1 MTPLV
6 VVILAAMWLVVLA
19 PPLLRSRS
27 DSRNSSMVSF
37 RRHLSTLQRTTPGVG
52 SYGSAPLRPAVGY
65 RAPRVQ
71 SVTRQAH
78 ARAAMRRRREA
89 ILKGLIAAVGLT
101 GLLGFGLGLADFKV
115 LNLVVD
121 VLLVGYVY
129 LLVQLRKTEVVR
141 TTVRRDYSR
150 AA

>member
-1 MTPLV
+1 
-6 VVILAAMWLVVLA
+6 
-19 PPLLRSRS
+19 
-27 DSRNSSMVSF
+27 
-37 RRHLSTLQRTTPGVG
+37 
-52 SYGSAPLRPAVGY
+52 
-65 RAPRVQ
+65 
-71 SVTRQAH
+71 
-78 ARAAMRRRREA
+78 MRRRREA

-115 LNLVVD
+115 LNLIVD